1 MVGDL
6 GRRSWCGRE
15 FDRDLA
21 PTQDDD
27 AKLEAPVA
35 GPRRRRERRP
45 WSRLATPV
53 DHLEAVGWTA
63 AFSVRQNSPLASSLV
78 AWVPLAAWVVPLAVP
93 RAAWMELLAVWVPPS
108 GASATEAGA
117 ARIPAKPYRVLQ
129 CRQAPPSPRGRFQ
142 PKRDLV

>member
-1 MVGDL
+1 MGGDL

-35 GPRRRRERRP
+35 GPRRRRDGETTLVAPRHASRP
-45 WSRLATPV
+45 SR
-53 DHLEAVGWTA
+53 AVGWTA

-78 AWVPLAAWVVPLAVP
+78 AWVPLAAWVVKQ
-93 RAAWMELLAVWVPPS
+93 AWERSLLGP
-108 GASATEAGA
+108 T
-117 ARIPAKPYRVLQ
+117 
-129 CRQAPPSPRGRFQ
+129 
-142 PKRDLV
+142 